1 MGAAVLLQPRRAEGF
16 RAGAWSARGHSRK
29 CCGGFGLLTVAQC
42 CSWAAG
48 TGERLSRSSWE
59 RTAELI
65 REKRRG
71 QRLHARSWEY
81 EPNPL
86 LLLLSSPTAIPPL
99 GLCGSVPV
107 LAAVLIVMG
116 HLVLKS
122 LFKRGKSLPR
132 VTAAAL
138 HFSPGWK

>member
-1 MGAAVLLQPRRAEGF
+1 MLKEQG
-16 RAGAWSARGHSRK
+16 
-29 CCGGFGLLTVAQC
+29 
-42 CSWAAG
+42 
-48 TGERLSRSSWE
+48 
-59 RTAELI
+59 
-65 REKRRG
+65 
-71 QRLHARSWEY
+71 LHARARKDG
-81 EPNPL
+81 PNPL
-86 LLLLSSPTAIPPL
+86 LLLLSSPTAKPPL

-122 LFKRGKSLPR
+122 RFKRGKSLPR

>member
-1 MGAAVLLQPRRAEGF
+1 MPGLGCAPRSGCL
-16 RAGAWSARGHSRK
+16 AG
-29 CCGGFGLLTVAQC
+29 L
-42 CSWAAG
+42 
-48 TGERLSRSSWE
+48 RLSGSSWK

-65 REKRRG
+65 LEKRRG
-71 QRLHARSWEY
+71 GRPHTGSWKY
-81 EPNPL
+81 DPNPL
-86 LLLLSSPTAIPPL
+86 LVSSFPPPL
-99 GLCGSVPV
+99 AKPPLLCGSVPV